1 MTSLCGPKWHRLA
14 NPGGGDR
21 LWFRFGTRIR
31 DTNGTYVYRFG
42 PEPDDAHC
50 RTIWCFD
57 GKPWT
62 CSACGKSISAERYR
76 PENGMP
82 NATASSRRRP

>member
-1 MTSLCGPKWHRLA
+1 MTTCGPTWHRLV
-14 NPGGGDR
+14 NPGGSDR

-31 DTNGTYVYRFG
+31 DENGTYVYRFG

-62 CSACGKSISAERYR
+62 CGACGETISAERHR
-76 PENGMP
+76 PS
-82 NATASSRRRP
+82 TAAAERE